1 MNKQGNTYTFL
12 YASILVV
19 VSAALLAL
27 VSQGLKPKQAKNEEI
42 AKKIDI
48 LKSANIES
56 NSSNAEELYDKIIG
70 TSSYIVDFQ
79 GNKIEG
85 DAFTVD
91 MAKEVRKPA
100 TERNYPV
107 YEARLENGELKYI
120 LQMRG
125 AGLWGS
131 IWGFISI
138 NDDKNIIYGAT
149 FLHASETPGLGA
161 EIDKPAFQHQFK
173 GKHIFDSSGKLVSV
187 AVNKGHAPETA
198 LHEVDAISGGTITS
212 KGLEDMLLN
221 FFQGYENFLKK

>member
-1 MNKQGNTYTFL
+1 
-12 YASILVV
+12 
-19 VSAALLAL
+19 
-27 VSQGLKPKQAKNEEI
+27 
-42 AKKIDI
+42 
-48 LKSANIES
+48 
-56 NSSNAEELYDKIIG
+56 
-70 TSSYIVDFQ
+70 
-79 GNKIEG
+79 
-85 DAFTVD
+85 

-100 TERNYPV
+100 TERSYPV
-107 YEARLENGELKYI
+107 YEARLESGELKYI